1 VIYRAESEFIEQS
14 SPKHLLR
21 TALGMKRL
29 RGHNSSSIIIYV
41 MYICVFSY
49 YICYVYLCVFCS
61 MVYYY
66 VLRCSYHSIKNISWR
81 EETQVMTRTWATDSE
96 FI

>member
-41 MYICVFSY
+41 MYICVFSAVWFIIMY
-49 YICYVYLCVFCS
+49 S
-61 MVYYY
+61 D
-66 VLRCSYHSIKNISWR
+66 VLTIALRI
-81 EETQVMTRTWATDSE
+81 
-96 FI
+96 